1 MDEKEKLWEVVKDQ
15 LEMVVSP
22 TNFNML
28 ISLSNISDIE
38 DENITI
44 NTPNVFIQNN
54 IEKKCSS
61 EIIKALKNNGFK
73 NPILHFST
81 SLVKKDTSAQN
92 KSKDIKEQK
101 EEFIPVKKPVGDGI
115 NIKFTFNNYI
125 IGSNNELA
133 SAAGQRVAE
142 QPGKIYNPLFIY
154 GGVGLGK
161 THLIQA
167 IGNKIKENHPKIKVR
182 YITSEEFL
190 NDYTSSIRTKNMSA
204 FQEKYRK
211 STDVLIIDDI
221 QFLAGK
227 EKIEEEFFNTFNTFH
242 LNDKQVIIAADRHP
256 STISGLT
263 DRLQSRLLM
272 GMTVDIHMPP
282 YEVRIAIIQSKAR
295 EKGMEIS
302 DEAVRFLA
310 ENIRTN
316 VRELEGVLTPIFA
329 QCEFQNITVDLE
341 LARSFLNGM
350 QITKT
355 SHISPRQIIIKTAK
369 YFNIKYDDICSPARD
384 KHIAMPR
391 HICVFLMRN
400 ELKMSRVMIGKELG
414 GRDNSTIIHSER
426 KITKEIQL
434 DSDLREKINDIRN
447 LLYA

>member
-1 MDEKEKLWEVVKDQ
+1 MDEKAKLWELVKGQ
-15 LEMVVSP
+15 LELVISP

-28 ISLSNISDIE
+28 IALSNISDINGE
-38 DENITI
+38 EVTI
-44 NTPNVFIQNN
+44 STPNVFIQKN
-54 IEKKCSS
+54 IEKKCGLD
-61 EIIKALKNNGFK
+61 IIKVLKNNGFTD
-73 NPILHFST
+73 PVLYYST
-81 SLVKKDTSAQN
+81 SQAKKDTATQ
-92 KSKDIKEQK
+92 DIDESNTDKK
-101 EEFIPVKKPVGDGI
+101 TEFIPTKRPVGDGI
-115 NIKFTFNNYI
+115 NAKFTFDNYI

-142 QPGKIYNPLFIY
+142 KPGKIYNPLFIY

-167 IGNKIKENHPKIKVR
+167 IGNKIKELHPKMKTR

-190 NDYTSSIRTKNMSA
+190 NDYTASIRTKNMSA
-204 FQEKYRK
+204 FQERYRK

-242 LNDKQVIIAADRHP
+242 LNDKQVIIAADKHP

-295 EKGMEIS
+295 EKNIGIS

-310 ENIRTN
+310 ENIKTN
-316 VRELEGVLTPIFA
+316 IRELEGILTPIFA
-329 QCEFQNITVDLE
+329 QCDFQNIKVDID
-341 LARSFLNGM
+341 LARSFLTGM
-350 QITKT
+350 QATRT
-355 SHISPRQIIIKTAK
+355 SHISPRQIIMRTAK
-369 YFNIKYDDICSPARD
+369 YFNIKHDDICSPARD
-384 KHIAMPR
+384 KYITIPR

-400 ELKMSRVMIGKELG
+400 ELKMSRIAIGKELG

-447 LLYA
+447 LLYV